1 MFIVVTANIKVT
13 FLCPVEKVWGI
24 VTDLSSYKW
33 RSDIRKIDIVDDKK
47 FVEYTHDGFK
57 TNFTVTNKELYKMW
71 EFDLENQN
79 IKGHWSGKFYGQGD
93 KTTLDFTETIK
104 AKKFLMKFFIGLY
117 LRKQQRQYFVDL
129 KKELQC
135 EEASKIQ
142 VF

>member
-1 MFIVVTANIKVT
+1 MVTANTKVA

-24 VTDLSSYKW
+24 VTDLSNYKW
-33 RSDIRKIDIVDDKK
+33 RSDISKIDVVDDKN

-57 TNFTVTNKELYKMW
+57 TNFIVTNKELYKMW

-79 IKGHWSGKFYGQGD
+79 MKGHWSGKFYKQGD
-93 KTTLDFTETIK
+93 KTTLDFTETVT
-104 AKKFLMKFFIGLY
+104 AKKFLMKLFIGSY

-129 KKELQC
+129 KRKLQC